1 MLEQHIYNMQ
11 DILLNTQKKKK
22 KLILILFLKK
32 TFQNSTNCFTTATSE

>member
-11 DILLNTQKKKK
+11 DILLNTQKK